1 MAVGI
6 FDRDTGIIYSGQFRQ
21 LGVQCLGIF
30 SLTLYD
36 GLISLV
42 YFKLMK
48 SFNKFRVGQA
58 YELFGMDI
66 LDQPKMHT
74 KPQDKLLDLS
84 SNQEKITKLEM
95 RQRKQAHLLE
105 DKK

>member
-1 MAVGI
+1 
-6 FDRDTGIIYSGQFRQ
+6 
-21 LGVQCLGIF
+21 
-30 SLTLYD
+30 
-36 GLISLV
+36 
-42 YFKLMK
+42 
-48 SFNKFRVGQA
+48 
-58 YELFGMDI
+58 MDI